1 MGSDLQMND
10 TEPTSLFT
18 EAAVAMLLRSN
29 RNSWIFSRRILL
41 FFNHSSHP
49 KPSLGGAADERAPAP
64 PDTALFGS
72 ILATWAAGG
81 AADKASAQ
89 LRVCRGSPGPSRAGG
104 CMELKILCIFCN
116 SSKLFFS
123 ATESCSTVQLN
134 FLRRQLKRDH
144 PSAVVLSTDDFFI
157 DNGVY
162 VFEPEFLEDAHKW
175 NQKRARKAMKNG
187 KSPVIIDNTNI
198 QAWEMKPY
206 VMMARENRYEV
217 VFQEPDTPWKFNV
230 RELTRR
236 NIHRVPQEKI
246 QRMKDQYERSV
257 TFHSVLQSEKPSRD
271 ERSPSGPNAAYG
283 MGAHS
288 SPPPTSNR
296 RPHVA
301 PTNITP
307 FH

>member
-1 MGSDLQMND
+1 
-10 TEPTSLFT
+10 
-18 EAAVAMLLRSN
+18 
-29 RNSWIFSRRILL
+29 
-41 FFNHSSHP
+41 
-49 KPSLGGAADERAPAP
+49 
-64 PDTALFGS
+64 
-72 ILATWAAGG
+72 
-81 AADKASAQ
+81 
-89 LRVCRGSPGPSRAGG
+89 
-104 CMELKILCIFCN
+104 
-116 SSKLFFS
+116 
-123 ATESCSTVQLN
+123 
-134 FLRRQLKRDH
+134 RQLKRDH

-206 VMMARENRYEV
+206 ARENRYEV

-271 ERSPSGPNAAYG
+271 ERS
-283 MGAHS
+283 
-288 SPPPTSNR
+288 
-296 RPHVA
+296 
-301 PTNITP
+301 
-307 FH
+307 